1 MKSDTGGSRIS
12 AEIGNVN
19 ESMVAVGSDIH
30 MSSTI
35 RREPPTAAERE
46 ELARLLGELRAQ
58 VHAQSPPEQ
67 QQAAVT
73 KVAEL
78 EEALTQKE
86 PDLDTMA
93 AVRKWFIRK
102 LPALAG
108 AVSGV
113 IVHPIVGK
121 LVSVAGD
128 AAVTEFKRRFG
139 T

>member
-1 MKSDTGGSRIS
+1 MQSDTGGNRIS
-12 AEIGNVN
+12 AEIGDVKD
-19 ESMVAVGSDIH
+19 SLIAVGSDIR
-30 MSSTI
+30 MVNTVT
-35 RREPPTAAERE
+35 REPPTAAERE
-46 ELARLLGELRAQ
+46 ELARLLTQLRAQ
-58 VHAQSPPEQ
+58 VLAESPPEQ

-73 KVAEL
+73 KVEEL
-78 EEALTQKE
+78 KEALDQKE

-128 AAVTEFKRRFG
+128 AAVAEFKRRFG

>member
-1 MKSDTGGSRIS
+1 MKSDAGGNRIS
-12 AEIGNVN
+12 AEIGNV
-19 ESMVAVGSDIH
+19 EGSMVAVGSDIR
-30 MSSTI
+30 MVNTVT
-35 RREPPTAAERE
+35 REPPTAAERE
-46 ELARLLGELRAQ
+46 ELARLLAQLRAQ
-58 VHAQSPPEQ
+58 VLAESPPEQ

-73 KVAEL
+73 KVEEL
-78 EEALTQKE
+78 KEALAEKE

-128 AAVTEFKRRFG
+128 AAVAEFKRRFG